1 MEEKRSAR
9 NSMLEAMSDVQ
20 SVQDHFDQHN
30 TSLIQPQNQMVQNHN
45 GSDKEADSG
54 SEMMQFNE
62 DAQMD

>member
-20 SVQDHFDQHN
+20 SLHDHLDQHN
-30 TSLIQPQNQMVQNHN
+30 TSLIQPQNRMAQNHN